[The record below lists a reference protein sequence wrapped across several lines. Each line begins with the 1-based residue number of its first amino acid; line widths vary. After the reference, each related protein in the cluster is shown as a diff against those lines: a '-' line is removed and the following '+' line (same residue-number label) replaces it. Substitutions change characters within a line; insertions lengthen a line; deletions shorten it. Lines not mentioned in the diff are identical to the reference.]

1 MLLSPLIVCFSFPFF
16 LLFPY
21 LLQGQ
26 LLVATGAVP
35 SRTLHKHKQE
45 AAAMGKASFYL
56 AWVMDEDTSE
66 RAHGVTID
74 VAQKK
79 FTTPTKEVTVLDSP
93 GHADFVPRMIG
104 EIPFG

>member
-1 MLLSPLIVCFSFPFF
+1 M
-16 LLFPY
+16 
-21 LLQGQ
+21 
-26 LLVATGAVP
+26 ATGAVP

-45 AAAMGKASFYL
+45 ATAMGKASFYL
-56 AWVMDEDTSE
+56 AWVVDEDSSE

-79 FTTPTKEVTVLDSP
+79 FSTLSKEVTVLDSP

-104 EIPFG
+104 ETIN